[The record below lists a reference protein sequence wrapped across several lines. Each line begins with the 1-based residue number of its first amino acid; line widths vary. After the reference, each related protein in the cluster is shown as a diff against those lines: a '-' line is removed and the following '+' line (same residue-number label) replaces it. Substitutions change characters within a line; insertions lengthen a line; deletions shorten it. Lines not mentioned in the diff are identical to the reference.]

1 MGFLDQLF
9 SKNAKIVNPL
19 KWDMHSHIL
28 FGIDDGSKT
37 LENSLVMARKF
48 VDLGYSKIIATPHVM
63 TNYYENTSEII
74 QEKKDLLNAALKTN
88 GIPLQIEFAAEYYID
103 EYFLERVRNREAL
116 MTFNKE
122 YILVETSFL
131 NKPIFFTE
139 LLFDLITQGYT
150 PIFAHPERYVYL
162 QNDFEQVEKILES
175 GMKFQINLLS
185 LVGYYSPNAKK
196 LAQWLIQNGHYS
208 FLGTDAHSINHLELI
223 NEVLQSKLFSK
234 IDFSKVINCHELKS

>member
-9 SKNAKIVNPL
+9 GKKRVFENPL
-19 KWDMHSHIL
+19 KWDMHNHIL

-37 LENSLVMARKF
+37 IENSLLMARKF

-63 TNYYENTSEII
+63 TNYYENTPEII

-88 GIPLQIEFAAEYYID
+88 GIPLHVDFAAEYYMD
-103 EYFLERVRNREAL
+103 EYFLENVKNKAPL
-116 MTFNKE
+116 MAFGDK

-131 NKPIFFTE
+131 NKPLFFTE
-139 LLFDLITQGYT
+139 LVFDLMTQGYT

-162 QNDFEQVEKILES
+162 QNNFEQVEKILET
-175 GMKFQINLLS
+175 GIKFQINLLS
-185 LVGYYSPNAKK
+185 LIGYYSPTAKK

-208 FLGTDAHSINHLELI
+208 FLGTDAHSLNHLELI
-223 NEVLQSKLFSK
+223 SEALNSKLFSK
-234 IDFSKVINCHELKS
+234 IDLTKVLNS